1 MTTTDATGLGHIAQV
16 SLTVTDVERSVTFYR
31 DVLGIPHLFTAGQ
44 LAFFDCDGV
53 RLMVDALEE
62 AHGRGNSVLYFR
74 VPDIDGAQDA
84 LTAKGVPF
92 DGPPHRI
99 FTHADGTEEWMTF
112 FSDPDGNMLALAA
125 MVKP

>member
-1 MTTTDATGLGHIAQV
+1 MTRTDATGLGHIAQV
-16 SLTVTDVERSVTFYR
+16 SLTVTEIDRSVTFYR

-53 RLMVDALEE
+53 RLMLDALEE
-62 AHGRGNSVLYFR
+62 AQGRGNSVLYFR
-74 VPDIDGAQDA
+74 VPDIHGAQEA
-84 LTAKGVPF
+84 LAAKGVPF

-112 FSDPDGNMLALAA
+112 FRDPDGNMLALAA
-125 MVKP
+125 MVNP